1 VNDQPASP
9 RLAVPRRDEF
19 PHRLVQNIRF
29 ADIDRQNH
37 VNNAVFLT
45 FFESGRVDLLYDP
58 KNGLMVPGTIYVL
71 ARVLID
77 YLGELHWPGDV
88 EVATRIAKVGTS
100 SLTLDQA
107 LFVGETC
114 FANGHTVLV
123 LIDSATRRPRP
134 FPTDLA
140 ARIRRSAPAAPGIG

>member
-1 VNDQPASP
+1 VNDRPASP
-9 RLAVPRRDEF
+9 RLAIPRRAEF

-29 ADIDRQNH
+29 ADLDRQNH

-45 FFESGRVDLLYDP
+45 FFESGRVDMLYQP
-58 KNGLMVPGTIYVL
+58 KNGLMVPGTVYVL

-77 YLGELHWPGDV
+77 YLGELNWPGDV
-88 EVATRIAKVGTS
+88 EIATRIAEVGRS

-114 FANGHTVLV
+114 VANGRTILV
-123 LIDSATRRPRP
+123 LIDEKTRRPQP
-134 FPTDLA
+134 LLAELA
-140 ARIRRSAPAAPGIG
+140 ARIRRSAPAAPGRG